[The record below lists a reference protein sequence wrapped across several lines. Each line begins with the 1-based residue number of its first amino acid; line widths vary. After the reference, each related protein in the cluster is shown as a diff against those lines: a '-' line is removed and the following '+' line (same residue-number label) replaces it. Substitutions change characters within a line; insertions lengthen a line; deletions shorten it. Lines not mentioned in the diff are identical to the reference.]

1 MGLFEVTNT
10 IGVATVAQVK
20 ELFSSYNLL
29 DKLIAYVE
37 DEGDNLCTL
46 AWILTFFIKF
56 VPFGFTIPWQGSC
69 LCHVFSETWQ
79 YACNDTNVCKGFH
92 EVSLKAI

>member
-1 MGLFEVTNT
+1 M
-10 IGVATVAQVK
+10 VAQVK

-46 AWILTFFIKF
+46 CMNSHLCDQICSYRICNSLARILFLPCFFAKHENMLVMIQMF
-56 VPFGFTIPWQGSC
+56 VRAFMR
-69 LCHVFSETWQ
+69 LV
-79 YACNDTNVCKGFH
+79 
-92 EVSLKAI
+92 